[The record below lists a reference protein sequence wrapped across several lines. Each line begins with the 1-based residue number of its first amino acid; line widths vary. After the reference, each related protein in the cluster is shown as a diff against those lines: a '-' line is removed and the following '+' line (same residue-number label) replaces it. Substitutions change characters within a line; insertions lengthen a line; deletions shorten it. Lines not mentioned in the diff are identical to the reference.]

1 MWKVVF
7 SYFCFWRLLDGGY
20 GFSLEW
26 RLNGV
31 STYLSYHDF
40 FLGKLL
46 ITNILV
52 RSNRGPA
59 LDDVL
64 LSDFNGK
71 FDED

>member
-1 MWKVVF
+1 M
-7 SYFCFWRLLDGGY
+7 
-20 GFSLEW
+20 
-26 RLNGV
+26 LN
-31 STYLSYHDF
+31 
-40 FLGKLL
+40 
-46 ITNILV
+46 IIV